1 MTQVAP
7 RPVLV
12 QFWVDNATVDESLLG
27 PGKRRKS
34 SKARSGGKTLTT
46 ILTDTERLRKGPADL
61 QALMA
66 SQDALSVIH
75 GKTAG
80 AVLAARTSGAVV
92 LNLAAGMSPQQGA
105 TLFKQQVEE
114 ARKIAGSV
122 RAAIPTGLG
131 AVTMSVDGRLA
142 MASVIVQTV
151 GVINGRQAVE
161 TAEANLKNATEAERA
176 EKEKALR
183 DAKLGYMDSIGGLVA
198 GSMDTLRVAGEA
210 MNLQRGAATGVVALN
225 SIHALQFG
233 AQVAGVF
240 GGFLNGYVSYLK
252 AEDAKEK
259 GLRSVFVL
267 HRVSMVM
274 FGGTALAAGAPIAA
288 GTLSYLAA
296 RNVGGRIIQG
306 AATRMAAA
314 TVAGAWIPVA
324 GWVLLGAGIVASVGA
339 ALLEPTQLEAWARQT
354 PFGKG
359 PEGQKFKTLEE
370 QDKALYEALRL
381 ASEPATKEAQA
392 A

>member
-1 MTQVAP
+1 M
-7 RPVLV
+7 LV

-66 SQDALSVIH
+66 SQDAVSVTH
-75 GKTAG
+75 GKAAG
-80 AVLAARTSGAVV
+80 AALAARTSGAVV
-92 LNLAAGMSPQQGA
+92 LNLAAGMSPRQGA
-105 TLFKQQVEE
+105 TLFRQQAEE

-122 RAAIPTGLG
+122 RAAIPKGLG
-131 AVTMSVDGRLA
+131 AVTMGVDGRLA

-151 GVINGRQAVE
+151 GIINGRQAVE
-161 TAEANLKNATEAERA
+161 AAEADLKNATEAERA

-210 MNLQRGAATGVVALN
+210 MNLQRGAAAGSMAIN
-225 SIHALQFG
+225 SIHALKFG

-240 GGFLNGYVSYLK
+240 GGFLNVYVSLLK
-252 AEDAKEK
+252 TREANAKD
-259 GLRSVFVL
+259 LRMVSNMHFVAML
-267 HRVSMVM
+267 S

-296 RNVGGRIIQG
+296 RNIGGRIVQG

-339 ALLEPTQLEAWARQT
+339 ALLEPTRLEAWARQT

-359 PEGQKFKTLEE
+359 PDGQKFKTLEE
-370 QDKALYEALRL
+370 QEKALYEALRR
-381 ASEPATKEAQA
+381 AVEPATKEAQA

>member
-1 MTQVAP
+1 
-7 RPVLV
+7 
-12 QFWVDNATVDESLLG
+12 
-27 PGKRRKS
+27 
-34 SKARSGGKTLTT
+34 LTT

-210 MNLQRGAATGVVALN
+210 MNLQRGAAAGSMAIN
-225 SIHALQFG
+225 SIHALKFG

-240 GGFLNGYVSYLK
+240 GGFLNVYVSLLK
-252 AEDAKEK
+252 TREANAKD
-259 GLRSVFVL
+259 LRMVSNMHFVAML
-267 HRVSMVM
+267 S

-296 RNVGGRIIQG
+296 RNIGGRIVQG

-324 GWVLLGAGIVASVGA
+324 GWVLLERASWHRWVRRCWNPPGWK
-339 ALLEPTQLEAWARQT
+339 PGHGRH
-354 PFGKG
+354 
-359 PEGQKFKTLEE
+359 
-370 QDKALYEALRL
+370 RL
-381 ASEPATKEAQA
+381 AKARRGRSSRRWRSRTRHCTKPCVWLPSPRPKRRKPHECCRQEARVGVRA
-392 A
+392 